1 MLTKSDLLGESDY
14 LPAMEGPVAAWLR
27 DTVLSGNLSSFDDTA
42 LRYYYAIPEGAKGI
56 VLMVHGLS
64 EFFGKYHEMA
74 WYFYRSG
81 FGFFFLEQRGHGYS
95 GGKLPDAADI
105 VVIDDFRTYMK
116 DLKCFYDR
124 IVDPRSEGLPKVIF
138 AHSMGGAVSALFL
151 ENYPGLFK
159 GAVFS
164 SPMFRLSTG
173 GQGPVVV
180 LAVKTFVK
188 LTGRMELPGPG
199 QHRFDRTPVFE
210 TSSALSKA
218 RYDYL
223 FRQRLEDS
231 HYQTYAASYAWIFAS
246 IEVGKRLMKGTG
258 KLTLPMTIFTAG
270 QDKLI
275 DPEGYA
281 EFAKR
286 VPKAV
291 FVHYESSRH
300 EIYNADDD
308 VRIDYYEKLLLTLD
322 QYLS

>member
-1 MLTKSDLLGESDY
+1 MQEVVGSSPISSTKPHSSVSDAVFLWYNFRWRADSGQEQKHLLSVSGCNHLWKTPGNTGQSVAPPGKTLWGKGLRVKEKGRNMLTKSDLLGESDY

-173 GQGPVVV
+173 GQGPAVV

-199 QHRFDRTPVFE
+199 QHRFDRTPAFE

-218 RYDYL
+218 R
-223 FRQRLEDS
+223 
-231 HYQTYAASYAWIFAS
+231 
-246 IEVGKRLMKGTG
+246 
-258 KLTLPMTIFTAG
+258 
-270 QDKLI
+270 
-275 DPEGYA
+275 
-281 EFAKR
+281 
-286 VPKAV
+286 
-291 FVHYESSRH
+291 
-300 EIYNADDD
+300 
-308 VRIDYYEKLLLTLD
+308 
-322 QYLS
+322 